1 MKKLINF
8 FLYDAGNSVFPMLV
22 LSAFTSS
29 YFVNH
34 VAADE
39 QLGTALWQLTIGLAG
54 IVIAV
59 LMPYI
64 GNKADN
70 MLNGRQRLLRLFSF
84 ICIFTIGLFYFVL
97 PTQDYVL
104 TALIIVFFGSV
115 TYEASNSL
123 YNSIMK
129 DCSSDDLTLSSG
141 LGFGTGFLGGT
152 IILALLLVTLVLP
165 KQNIFGIS
173 MDNYLHLRFAHIIL
187 AFWFFV
193 FCIPLLYFSK
203 FDQRASISST
213 KISQKV
219 KSLLWDKGLTNIG
232 RYLLA
237 RMLYMDGLIIVSTS
251 IGIFGTSVM
260 GLSIGQILIVG
271 IIANIAGAFGC
282 YLIGAVF
289 KDDKKTVIIT
299 LLMLSLI
306 VTVISINKDP
316 KAFMLLTVAGTFFAG
331 PLQSSSRVIMAKL
344 IPNETQG
351 LGFGMF
357 TFSGKAT
364 AFIGPVCAAA
374 LTFLFSQRL
383 GFAFSI
389 VLLLSG
395 MLLMLKVSYKQIKN

>member
-8 FLYDAGNSVFPMLV
+8 SLYDAGNSIFPMLV
-22 LSAFTSS
+22 ISALTSS

-34 VAADE
+34 VAANE

-54 IVIAV
+54 IAV
-59 LMPYI
+59 ALVMPYI

-70 MLNGRQRLLRLFSF
+70 MINGRQKLLRLFSF
-84 ICIFTIGLFYFVL
+84 LCIFSIGLIYFVL

-104 TALIIVFFGSV
+104 IALIIIFFGSI

-165 KQNIFGIS
+165 EQNIFGIGT
-173 MDNYLHLRFAHIIL
+173 DNYHHLRFAHIIL
-187 AFWFFV
+187 ACWFLV

-203 FDQRASISST
+203 FDQRASVSST

-237 RMLYMDGLIIVSTS
+237 RMLYIDGLVIVSTS

-260 GLSIGQILIVG
+260 GLSIGQILILG
-271 IIANIAGAFGC
+271 ILANVAGAFGC
-282 YLIGAVF
+282 YLVGAIF
-289 KDDKKTVIIT
+289 KDDKKTVVVT

-306 VTVISINKDP
+306 VTAISINQDP
-316 KAFMLLTVAGTFFAG
+316 KTFMILTVAGTFFAG

-344 IPNETQG
+344 IPNEAQG
-351 LGFGMF
+351 LGFGLF

-395 MLLMLKVSYKQIKN
+395 MLLMLKVSFKKN